1 MTPRSPDRADAR
13 TLVTIA
19 GLAAAAV
26 LAGFAAPWL
35 EFGGRSPLA
44 TDSARML
51 AVALLLC
58 AAGAILLAQRALAA
72 RRNRALLAR
81 LAQGDTGE
89 REVAFLGR
97 RFEQTLAQLRRLR
110 ASRLLRPRL
119 FVHELPW
126 YLVIGAPGSG
136 KTTALANSGLHF
148 PLAEGREP
156 QAVRGIGGTRNCDWW
171 FASQAVLIDTAG
183 RYTTQDSDRDADRT
197 AWFGFLDLLRRHRP
211 RRPLNGV
218 LLTVSASDLLDPV
231 PARLATHAQELRAR
245 LDELRQRLQATL
257 PVYLL
262 VTKTDLLPGF
272 AECFADFDDGQRT
285 QVWGA
290 TLPLQAAPARLAG
303 ELAALD
309 ARLQTHLQDCLD
321 GEDDPARRA
330 ALAAFAAQWRLLARS
345 ALGLLQAVFDGD
357 GDNDARDAAR
367 PLLRGLYFTSAT
379 QAAQAPAGSRRSFF
393 VTRLLRDLVFAESG
407 LAGRSTRAL
416 TLRRLLERGLL
427 GASAIA
433 LALALAALLQAYRSQ
448 SQALDAVAARLPA
461 LDAAVLA
468 AQRDD
473 GPSALLAALDA
484 LATVQ
489 AAPANA
495 QLAERLLDRREM
507 LAGAAEDSSRRLLR
521 GALLS
526 RIAARLEA
534 RLQRSEG
541 EPVARTYETL
551 RAYLML
557 FGGKHFDPA
566 ALRAYL
572 ADDWQQT
579 LPPHV
584 GAAERAALLRHLDQ
598 LLATGEVGA
607 PSRADAVLVAAAR
620 ARVQGVSLAQRAA
633 TRLRQQASTLAAALP
648 SANGLLV
655 RADGSA
661 LADAAIPSATPLPPR
676 ERTRRLLAELA
687 QEQAWV
693 LGTPQAVAPAPALVD
708 EVERLLVLDAAQA
721 WQLLLDDLR
730 LAAPRTLAAS
740 AQLARE
746 LARPDG
752 PAVALLRAGAR
763 ASPWLAALRTHVD
776 TPTPQ
781 AAPMARTQALLA
793 RLAAQLDAADAAARR
808 GALPPAPDALAELA
822 QASHDA
828 PAPWSRW
835 LAQLHAAATGQLQA
849 ALREPL
855 AQEASRH
862 LAAWCASSASQRY
875 PLVRDAQQELSR
887 DEFVRAFGAGGSF
900 DALQQR
906 LIAPYGE
913 AARGE
918 ALAPIRRALAVR
930 EAFFRDGGRALGTR
944 LEFRLLGLDA
954 GASEFTLEVDSQVL
968 RFRRETRQAQG
979 LEWLTLGGTGA
990 GGGRVRVHLA
1000 PSANSAGYVF
1010 EGPWALLRLL
1020 DRARVERGDTPDR
1033 VLLVFDIEG
1042 RRARFEV
1049 RSSGAQHPLLRQ
1061 DLELLSC
1068 PNRP

>member
-1 MTPRSPDRADAR
+1 MMNRSPDRADAR
-13 TLVTIA
+13 TVVIVA

-81 LAQGDTGE
+81 LAQGDVGE

-110 ASRLLRPRL
+110 ASRLLRPQL

-231 PARLATHAQELRAR
+231 PARLAAHAQELRAR
-245 LDELRQRLQATL
+245 LDELRQRLQTTL

-272 AECFADFDDGQRT
+272 AECFADFDDGQRA

-309 ARLQTHLQDCLD
+309 ARLQTHLQERLE
-321 GEDDPARRA
+321 GEHDPARRA
-330 ALAAFAAQWRLLARS
+330 ALGAFATQWRLLARS
-345 ALGLLQAVFDGD
+345 ALGLLQAVFDSD
-357 GDNDARDAAR
+357 SDARDAAR

-379 QAAQAPAGSRRSFF
+379 QAAPQAPAGSLRSFF

-407 LAGRSTRAL
+407 LAGRSSRAL

-427 GASAIA
+427 GASVIA

-448 SQALDAVAARLPA
+448 SHTVDAVAARLPA

-473 GPSALLAALDA
+473 GLSALLPALDA
-484 LATVQ
+484 LDAVQ
-489 AAPANA
+489 AAPVGA

-507 LAGAAEDSSRRLLR
+507 LAGAAEDSSRRLLH
-521 GALLS
+521 GAFLS

-534 RLQRSEG
+534 RLQRGEA

-584 GAAERAALLRHLDQ
+584 GAAERAALLRHLDR
-598 LLATGEVGA
+598 LLAAGEVGA

-633 TRLRQQASTLAAALP
+633 TRLRQQGSTLAPALP
-648 SANGLLV
+648 PADGVLV

-661 LADAAIPSATPLPPR
+661 LADAVLPSAAPLPPH

-693 LGTPQAVAPAPALVD
+693 LGTPQAAVAAPALVD

-730 LAAPRTLAAS
+730 PAAPRTLAAS
-740 AQLARE
+740 AQLARQ
-746 LARPDG
+746 LARHDG
-752 PAVALLRAGAR
+752 PALALLRAGAR
-763 ASPWLAALRTHVD
+763 ASPWLAALRAHVD
-776 TPTPQ
+776 MPAPQ
-781 AAPMARTQALLA
+781 AAPVARTLALLE
-793 RLAAQLDAADAAARR
+793 RLAVQLDAADAAARR
-808 GALPPAPDALAELA
+808 GALPPAPEALAELA
-822 QASHDA
+822 QVAHDA

-835 LAQLHAAATGQLQA
+835 LLQLHTAATGQLQA

-855 AQEASRH
+855 ALEASRH
-862 LAAWCASSASQRY
+862 LAAWCASPASQRY

-906 LIAPYGE
+906 LAAPYGE

-918 ALAPIRRALAVR
+918 ALAPLRRALAVR

-944 LEFRLLGLDA
+944 LEFRLLGMDA

-990 GGGRVRVHLA
+990 SGGRVRVHMA

-1010 EGPWALLRLL
+1010 DGPWALLRLL
-1020 DRARVERGDTPDR
+1020 DRARVERADTPDR

-1049 RSSGAQHPLLRQ
+1049 RSSGAHHPLLRQ
-1061 DLELLSC
+1061 ELESLSC

>member
-1 MTPRSPDRADAR
+1 MTTCSPDRADAR

-35 EFGGRSPLA
+35 EIGGRSPLA

-72 RRNRALLAR
+72 RRNRVLLAR
-81 LAQGDTGE
+81 LAQGDSGE

-231 PARLATHAQELRAR
+231 PARLAAHAQELRAR
-245 LDELRQRLQATL
+245 LDELRQRLQTTL

-272 AECFADFDDGQRT
+272 SECFADFDDGQRA

-309 ARLQTHLQDCLD
+309 ARLQTHLQECLQ
-321 GEDDPARRA
+321 GEGDPARRA

-357 GDNDARDAAR
+357 GDNDVRDAAR
-367 PLLRGLYFTSAT
+367 PLLRGLYFSSAT
-379 QAAQAPAGSRRSFF
+379 QAAAQAPAGSRRSFF

-427 GASAIA
+427 GASVIA

-448 SQALDAVAARLPA
+448 SHALDVVAGRLPA

-473 GPSALLAALDA
+473 GPGALLPALDA
-484 LATVQ
+484 LAAVQ
-489 AAPANA
+489 AAPADA
-495 QLAERLLDRREM
+495 QLAQRLLDRREM
-507 LAGAAEDSSRRLLR
+507 LAGAADDSSRRLLH

-526 RIAARLEA
+526 RIAAQLEA
-534 RLQRSEG
+534 RLQRSEA

-633 TRLRQQASTLAAALP
+633 TRLSQQASTLATALP
-648 SANGLLV
+648 PANGVLV

-661 LADAAIPSATPLPPR
+661 LADAVIPSATPLPPR
-676 ERTRRLLAELA
+676 ERTRQLLAELA

-693 LGTPQAVAPAPALVD
+693 LGTPQAVAPAPAVVD

-730 LAAPRTLAAS
+730 LVPPRTLAAS

-746 LARPDG
+746 LARADG
-752 PAVALLRAGAR
+752 PALALLRTGAR
-763 ASPWLAALRTHVD
+763 MPAPGSRRCARMSTRRQRRPRRSLARRPCSRAWPRSSTR
-776 TPTPQ
+776 PTPPRG
-781 AAPMARTQALLA
+781 ATRCRPRPTRWPSWRRRHRT
-793 RLAAQLDAADAAARR
+793 RLRR
-808 GALPPAPDALAELA
+808 G
-822 QASHDA
+822 
-828 PAPWSRW
+828 
-835 LAQLHAAATGQLQA
+835 
-849 ALREPL
+849 
-855 AQEASRH
+855 
-862 LAAWCASSASQRY
+862 
-875 PLVRDAQQELSR
+875 
-887 DEFVRAFGAGGSF
+887 RAG
-900 DALQQR
+900 
-906 LIAPYGE
+906 
-913 AARGE
+913 
-918 ALAPIRRALAVR
+918 
-930 EAFFRDGGRALGTR
+930 
-944 LEFRLLGLDA
+944 
-954 GASEFTLEVDSQVL
+954 
-968 RFRRETRQAQG
+968 
-979 LEWLTLGGTGA
+979 
-990 GGGRVRVHLA
+990 
-1000 PSANSAGYVF
+1000 
-1010 EGPWALLRLL
+1010 
-1020 DRARVERGDTPDR
+1020 
-1033 VLLVFDIEG
+1033 
-1042 RRARFEV
+1042 
-1049 RSSGAQHPLLRQ
+1049 
-1061 DLELLSC
+1061 
-1068 PNRP
+1068 